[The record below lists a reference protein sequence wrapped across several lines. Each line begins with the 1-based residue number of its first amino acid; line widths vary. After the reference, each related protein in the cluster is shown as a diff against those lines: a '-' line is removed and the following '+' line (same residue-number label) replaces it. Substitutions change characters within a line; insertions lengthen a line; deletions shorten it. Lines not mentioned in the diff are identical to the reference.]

1 MPQAKAGPSFKLTIS
16 KGKFQGVIAP
26 TIPTGSRRVY
36 TKKGPSA
43 NYIIN
48 LKNDIYY
55 FNSLKPL
62 RVNNINNFLQSTAQ
76 SNTEDEKKKDQLVK
90 VVLMIFYSTN
100 SPIHIKGNVQR
111 RVLKIGMLI
120 LGF

>member
-62 RVNNINNFLQSTAQ
+62 RVNNINFLQSTAQ

-90 VVLMIFYSTN
+90 VVLIIFYSTN
-100 SPIHIKGNVQR
+100 SPIYIKENVQR
-111 RVLKIGMLI
+111 RVWKICMLI